1 MLISYSSCLPI
12 LVPSA
17 FDRDAITSQPADR
30 WKRAELN
37 YGCVEFVAPTEYM
50 VRPPQPP
57 AYVFVIDVSYSA
69 VQSGMVATAA
79 RTILDSLDR
88 IPNEENR
95 TKIGFI
101 TVDSSLHFY
110 NLNAE
115 LTEPQMLLVSEV
127 DDVFLPA
134 PTDLL
139 VNLTESR
146 GVIEAFLEKL
156 PDMFKETTN
165 IKNALGSALQAAF
178 NLVVS
183 RGDQC

>member
-1 MLISYSSCLPI
+1 
-12 LVPSA
+12 
-17 FDRDAITSQPADR
+17 
-30 WKRAELN
+30 
-37 YGCVEFVAPTEYM
+37 M

-178 NLVVS
+178 KLVVS
-183 RGDQC
+183 RGDQCWKDDLRSVLMLSFFLFV